1 MPIDSHNILANIKYL
16 MQINNVNSCINIE
29 NTNPETIAR
38 DMTKIAERLNEMLTD
53 KLGWNPFIADLME
66 EVLFIAMMLAIAA
79 TRSDGPVLLSGAESV
94 NKSYPGFWEDY
105 KALGGQISICQEGD
119 AQ

>member
-1 MPIDSHNILANIKYL
+1 MIHGVSALRGGSVQAHNDH
-16 MQINNVNSCINIE
+16 
-29 NTNPETIAR
+29 R
-38 DMTKIAERLNEMLTD
+38 
-53 KLGWNPFIADLME
+53 
-66 EVLFIAMMLAIAA
+66 IAMMLAIAA

-119 AQ
+119 A